1 MNLEQIMTASPED
14 LRAYNKVMVK
24 RAAIRV
30 VAIAAISTV
39 GIVAVEVF
47 SKKLAEKSAKEQ
59 D

>member
-39 GIVAVEVF
+39 GIVAVEVI